1 MACTRKPGESPS
13 RPLYGRIIGRPSGSA
28 DMSACWACSRGGG
41 VRMSGIAGA
50 CGRYHPQVVRR
61 MSGRRW
67 RYLRRAASADFT
79 CAISCVAREL
89 VRTGTGVRVSLPPL
103 YVSGLRTI
111 IRPTATLTLHVDHPP
126 PAQRWFGGRVR
137 VSNYQSAEPSV
148 SRVRSSTV
156 ACLEACHC
164 ALPGV
169 RSQGRDRGAR
179 PAHRV

>member
-79 CAISCVAREL
+79 CAISCLTREL
-89 VRTGTGVRVSLPPL
+89 
-103 YVSGLRTI
+103 GLRTT
-111 IRPTATLTLHVDHPP
+111 IRPTVALTLLHVDHPP
-126 PAQRWFGGRVR
+126 AAQRWFGSRVR
-137 VSNYQSAEPSV
+137 VSTYQSAEPSV
-148 SRVRSSTV
+148 SQVRSSTV
-156 ACLEACHC
+156 ACLEACNC

-179 PAHRV
+179 PAHRI